1 MKAPTPNE
9 ILKLNN
15 SQSIQIQYND
25 NLKYNLI
32 ISCNDKWKSINNFNN
47 NKKW

>member
-15 SQSIQIQYND
+15 SQSIND

-32 ISCNDKWKSINNFNN
+32 ISCNDK
-47 NKKW
+47 